1 MGNVSGSDIG
11 KGQASIGR
19 GLSTWNR
26 FTAKIGAVFLVIV
39 GIVLIILSFVP
50 LASQT
55 GTKCKYDQDC
65 PSGNECDVINSR
77 CNTAKKKNPVL
88 AIVGLIMIGMAGLTV
103 WYSNAMYNFAH
114 ESDENAQV
122 AGLIG
127 EVGLANS
134 LFNRPSAGIQL

>member
-11 KGQASIGR
+11 KGQASVGR

-26 FTAKIGAVFLVIV
+26 FTAKIGAVFLVVI

-50 LASQT
+50 LATQT
-55 GTKCKYDQDC
+55 GLKCKYDQDC
-65 PSGNECDVINSR
+65 PSGDECDVVSGH
-77 CNTAKKKNPVL
+77 CNTPKKKNPVL
-88 AIVGLIMIGMAGLTV
+88 AIVGLIMIGMAWFTV
-103 WYSNAMYNFAH
+103 WYSNWMYNFAH

-127 EVGLANS
+127 EVGLASS
-134 LFNRPSAGIQL
+134 LFNRPSTGINL